1 MDATNRLRTWAQVM
15 RNWPGSLTG
24 VTKAE
29 LRAAIDATDDWIEA
43 NQTSFNTAL
52 PQPFR
57 GAATT
62 PQKTFLLCYVAMRRA
77 GLLRAEED

>member
-1 MDATNRLRTWAQVM
+1 MDATNRLRTLATAM

-24 VTKAE
+24 ITKPD
-29 LRAAIDATDDWIEA
+29 LKAAVDATDDWLEA
-43 NQTSFNTAL
+43 NSTSFNSAL

-57 GAATT
+57 GAASL

>member
-1 MDATNRLRTWAQVM
+1 VDATNRLRTWAQVM

>member
-1 MDATNRLRTWAQVM
+1 MDATNRLRTLATAM
-15 RNWPGSLTG
+15 RNWPGSLAG
-24 VTKAE
+24 ITKPD
-29 LRAAIDATDDWIEA
+29 LKAAVDATDDWLEA
-43 NQTSFNTAL
+43 NQTSFNSAL

-57 GAATT
+57 GAASL

>member
-1 MDATNRLRTWAQVM
+1 M
-15 RNWPGSLTG
+15 RNWPGSLA

-29 LRAAIDATDDWIEA
+29 LRAAIDATDDWIES
-43 NQTSFNTAL
+43 NQTSYNTAL

-57 GAATT
+57 GAATL
-62 PQKTFLLCYVAMRRA
+62 PQKTFLFCYVAMRRA